1 MKTIYYFLLCALFVS
16 INAQVKFKVGSL
28 GKPEELEAFGPPDL
42 YSQLSFK
49 DDNGNGILENR
60 ESGIVTVKIM
70 NKGKGK
76 AKNIKVSVV
85 EEAATPDPALIIE
98 KPKIV
103 ETLLPKKDVTLS
115 FRIYATKNIKSGEKK
130 FKITGLEEEQYDMEE
145 SYLVLNTEEFQRPK
159 LQFLGAEIIETGD
172 ARLYAKRNDGLLQ
185 AGELVKV
192 KMVVQNV
199 GLSEAM
205 NVDFTARTTSEN
217 IKLADNAS
225 NIGNIKSGEVKE
237 IYFLVSP
244 TNRFTETGNLPVYLT
259 LQDQPKDAVVQDYQ
273 LPIELNQKPAEAKIV
288 AIEGRPTERKQ
299 VARFQYTGTKTTV
312 LADNYV
318 DIEDVPPAKSVRR
331 NAVAVVIGVEN
342 YKNTTAAPY
351 AAKDADVM
359 KDYFQKRLGIPK
371 ENIFLF
377 KDDKVSG
384 FFFDD
389 TFNPETG
396 MLAQKVTAGE
406 TDVFV
411 FYSGHGVP
419 DESEQQ
425 TYLFPYDGKIERLK
439 SQGYNL
445 VKFYENLNKLNAK
458 SVTVIVDA
466 CYSGASRESGKYI
479 AENITGAK
487 AGTLKIKLPNPWIA
501 YPNFTVINSSSENET
516 SQGYDDS
523 ETGLFTY
530 YIAAGLKG
538 KADANN
544 DNKITLGELKDYVV
558 KNVTTMS
565 RKLKGKL
572 QTPNFYGD
580 DKKVLV
586 EY

>member
-1 MKTIYYFLLCALFVS
+1 MKKIFFLLILAGIVS
-16 INAQVKFKVGSL
+16 SYAQVKFKVGSL
-28 GKPEELEAFGPPDL
+28 GKPEELEASGPPDL

-49 DDNGNGILENR
+49 DDNNNGILENR
-60 ESGIVTVKIM
+60 ESGIVTVKIS

-76 AKNIKVSVV
+76 AKNIKVSVS

-103 ETLLPKKDVTLS
+103 ETLIPKKDVTLS

-159 LQFLGAEIIETGD
+159 LQFLGAEIIESGD
-172 ARLYAKRNDGLLQ
+172 ARLYAKRNDGQ
-185 AGELVKV
+185 VQSGELVKV
-192 KMVVQNV
+192 KMVIQNV
-199 GLSEAM
+199 GLSEAV

-217 IKLADNAS
+217 IKLTDNTS
-225 NIGNIKSGEVKE
+225 SVGNIKSGEVKE
-237 IYFLVSP
+237 VFFLLSP
-244 TNRFTETGNLPVYLT
+244 TNRFNESGNLPVFLS
-259 LQDQPKDAVVQDYQ
+259 LVDQPKDAAVQDFR
-273 LPIELNQKPAEAKIV
+273 LPIELNQKPAEPKVV
-288 AIEGRPTERKQ
+288 AIEGKPTERKQ
-299 VARFQYTGTKTTV
+299 VARFQYTGTKTSL

-318 DIEDVPPAKSVRR
+318 DIEDVPPSKSERK

-342 YKNTTAAPY
+342 YLNTSRAPY

-359 KDYFQKRLGIPK
+359 RDYFHKRLGIPK
-371 ENIFLF
+371 ENIILA

-389 TFNPETG
+389 IFNPETG
-396 MLAQKVTAGE
+396 TLARKVNPGQTE
-406 TDVFV
+406 VFV

-425 TYLFPYDGKIERLK
+425 TYLFPYDGKVERLK
-439 SQGYNL
+439 TQGYNL

-466 CYSGASRESGKYI
+466 CYSGASRESEKYF

-487 AGTLKIKLPNPWIA
+487 AGTLKIKLPNPYLA
-501 YPNFTVINSSSENET
+501 FQNFTVINSSTENET
-516 SQGYDDS
+516 SQGYDDT

-530 YIAAGLKG
+530 FIAAGLKG
-538 KADANN
+538 KADANS

-580 DKKVLV
+580 DKKILV